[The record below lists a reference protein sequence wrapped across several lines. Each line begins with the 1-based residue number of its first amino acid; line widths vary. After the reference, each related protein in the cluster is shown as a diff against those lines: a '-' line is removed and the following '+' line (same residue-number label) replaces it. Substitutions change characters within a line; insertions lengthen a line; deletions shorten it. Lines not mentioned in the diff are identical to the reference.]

1 MTQWPALCISSRW
14 PRSVPRRNSSLG
26 RQRSPKALAI
36 TNANW
41 RRSLPRNNRLQL
53 TGCPWIG
60 EFAEQRS
67 RRTCAIWTRRDR
79 QAAPAA
85 TATRLRPDARTWIR
99 YVRSS
104 TTVASICEWA
114 PSRSASARWSIPGWN
129 SASTSSWNRTPSVTT
144 SCWPSRQPREWPSSS
159 SKCTSYSWTMRWVG
173 AECEWHLHEPFS
185 RLATFLLMTNS

>member
-1 MTQWPALCISSRW
+1 M
-14 PRSVPRRNSSLG
+14 
-26 RQRSPKALAI
+26 
-36 TNANW
+36 
-41 RRSLPRNNRLQL
+41 NR
-53 TGCPWIG
+53 

-67 RRTCAIWTRRDR
+67 RKTCAIWTRRDR
-79 QAAPAA
+79 RAAPAA

-185 RLATFLLMTNS
+185 RLATFLLMTNSWSISNLIFLGENIEGHSLSRLINFQYYIRLRRYELKPYWSKIHLKVIKKYDWKN

>member
-1 MTQWPALCISSRW
+1 M
-14 PRSVPRRNSSLG
+14 
-26 RQRSPKALAI
+26 
-36 TNANW
+36 
-41 RRSLPRNNRLQL
+41 NR
-53 TGCPWIG
+53 

-67 RRTCAIWTRRDR
+67 RKTCAIWTRRDR

-185 RLATFLLMTNS
+185 RLATFLLMTNSRSISNLIFLGENIEGHSLSRLINFQYYIRLRRLWIETVLKQNPFESN

>member
-1 MTQWPALCISSRW
+1 M
-14 PRSVPRRNSSLG
+14 
-26 RQRSPKALAI
+26 
-36 TNANW
+36 
-41 RRSLPRNNRLQL
+41 NR
-53 TGCPWIG
+53 

-67 RRTCAIWTRRDR
+67 RKTCAIWTRRDR

-185 RLATFLLMTNS
+185 RLATFLLMTNSRSISNLIFLGENIEGHSLSRHINFQYYIRLRRYESKPYWSKVHLKVIKKYDWKN